1 MVIKIIPICVKMKHK
16 YGEFTTEQ
24 LSLSL
29 HKFRKD
35 IFLLLVIADPNTKEN
50 YSNINAEEAFE
61 NMMLKLEGLNELL
74 LNPPRIISV
83 MSLIERA
90 RMELT
95 SDNFVFLRYRKLI
108 LDAGNEIIKLTEV
121 GDINA

>member
-1 MVIKIIPICVKMKHK
+1 MVIKIIPTYVKMKHK
-16 YGEFTTEQ
+16 YGEFTDEQ

-35 IFLLLVIADPNTKEN
+35 IFLLLVIADPKTKEN
-50 YSNINAEEAFE
+50 YTNINAEEAFE

-83 MSLIERA
+83 MSLVERA

-95 SDNFVFLRYRKLI
+95 SDDFVFLRYRKLI

-121 GDINA
+121 GDISA